1 MKGRTPA
8 ARPRASI
15 RRAGRAALGGTTAIL
30 ALSLLAA
37 PTPAQEVT
45 APSNAVSSSGGV
57 ATATGEASVTTGDIV
72 TGLNAGHSVET
83 GGATN
88 GDVIVTV
95 DEMSSAAEL
104 AVVAEVGS
112 QIADASGGD
121 DGESASTP
129 GPPGPDITVDI
140 DNTDKN
146 RNDNRSDATGIG
158 EGGEGGEGGDG
169 GDVIINPAAEPA
181 DVE

>member
-1 MKGRTPA
+1 MRGRRELP
-8 ARPRASI
+8 RPIVNSRDVMRPVIGGVLVTALVLAS
-15 RRAGRAALGGTTAIL
+15 GG
-30 ALSLLAA
+30 
-37 PTPAQEVT
+37 PAQAEEGSTPTNTVAST
-45 APSNAVSSSGGV
+45 GGV
-57 ATATGEASVTTGDIV
+57 ATATGEANVTTGDIV
-72 TGLNAGHSVET
+72 TGFNTGHSVET

-95 DEMSSAAEL
+95 AEMGSAADL

-121 DGESASTP
+121 GGEAASTP
-129 GPPGPDITVDI
+129 PDLPDVDVDI

-169 GDVIINPAAEPA
+169 GDVIINPPAEA
-181 DVE
+181 EGNQ

>member
-1 MKGRTPA
+1 VLAGPIA
-8 ARPRASI
+8 NASDVVRLAI
-15 RRAGRAALGGTTAIL
+15 GGVLVTALIL
-30 ALSLLAA
+30 ASGESARA
-37 PTPAQEVT
+37 EEASTPTNTVAST
-45 APSNAVSSSGGV
+45 GGV
-57 ATATGEASVTTGDIV
+57 ATATGEANVTTGDIV
-72 TGLNAGHSVET
+72 TGFNTGHSVET

-95 DEMSSAAEL
+95 AEMGSAADL

-121 DGESASTP
+121 GGEAASTP
-129 GPPGPDITVDI
+129 PNLPDVDVDI
-140 DNTDKN
+140 DNSDKN

-169 GDVIINPAAEPA
+169 GDVIINPPA
-181 DVE
+181 DGEENQ